1 MKESWLEAMLDSS
14 KILNALSVGL
24 YHKSK
29 NDNFFKPCRN
39 CDCVRADEVHN
50 CPKLLIMTRSIYFD
64 FFKFVYFQKQ
74 HKK

>member
-24 YHKSK
+24 YRKSK
-29 NDNFFKPCRN
+29 NDNFLKPYRN

-50 CPKLLIMTRSIYFD
+50 CPKLLIMTQSIYFD
-64 FFKFVYFQKQ
+64 FFKLVYFQKQ